1 MAKGACLKSS
11 RLKTKNKKS
20 GKIGQNVLVGG
31 ADHSPQ
37 KVFFCFKICRG
48 PKPFYPFILFLF
60 FLFFFI
66 PFPFSFCLFL
76 PSFFLFL
83 FYSYSFLSLVLMQM
97 SKIIKAQNKHLLFF
111 SKSLSN
117 GVFACLNKQYDS
129 IYIFIKHS
137 NIFLSLFLLYF
148 SLNVSSAKFLKSD

>member
-1 MAKGACLKSS
+1 MFLQVGLTIHHKKFFFVLKY
-11 RLKTKNKKS
+11 
-20 GKIGQNVLVGG
+20 VEV
-31 ADHSPQ
+31 A
-37 KVFFCFKICRG
+37 
-48 PKPFYPFILFLF
+48 KPFYPFILFLF
-60 FLFFFI
+60 FLSFLSLFPFLFVFFFL
-66 PFPFSFCLFL
+66 SV
-76 PSFFLFL
+76 FLFL

-129 IYIFIKHS
+129 LYIFIKHS
-137 NIFLSLFLLYF
+137 HTFLSLFQLYF